1 MSMVDAG
8 DPDATLMRLA
18 RAIVADDALAV
29 SAALAASP
37 GLARARI
44 RRGATR
50 LSASPYFLVAIKHYL
65 YAGDTALHV
74 AAAAY
79 RRSIAM
85 ELLANGADIRAQ
97 NRRGAQPLHYAA
109 DGAPG
114 CAHWDPDAQAAT
126 VTCLLDA
133 GADPN
138 ALDKSGVAPVHR
150 AVRTRSAAAV
160 KALLD
165 GGADVHLTN
174 KNGSSPWLLATWNTG
189 RSDSGSAEAKEQQAE
204 IVRLL
209 REHGAAET

>member
-1 MSMVDAG
+1 MVDRG
-8 DPDATLMRLA
+8 HPDAALMALA
-18 RAIVADDALAV
+18 RAIIAGDAVAV
-29 SAALAASP
+29 SATLAASP
-37 GLARARI
+37 ELVRARI
-44 RRGATR
+44 RGGAPR
-50 LSASPYFLVAIKHYL
+50 RSSNPYFLVAIRHYL

-79 RRSIAM
+79 RQSIAM
-85 ELLANGADIRAQ
+85 ELLAKGADICAQ

-114 CAHWDPDAQAAT
+114 CTHWDPVAQAAT
-126 VTCLLDA
+126 VACLLDA

-165 GGADVHLTN
+165 GGADAHLTN
-174 KNGSSPWLLATWNTG
+174 RKGSRPWLLATWNTG
-189 RSDSGSAEAKEQQAE
+189 RSGSGSAEAKEQQAE